1 MTLTLPQTIAEK
13 IRRHAEREYP
23 EECCGVLL
31 GRLTGAEREV
41 IEARACA
48 NAAPPEA
55 RRTRYAI
62 APAELIAAQRAA
74 RERGLAIVGF
84 YHSHP
89 DHPAQPSATD
99 RAEAAW
105 PDSVYLIVAV
115 SAAGAGEMSAFQLS
129 GDAATKVEVAIRPA
143 SKSD

>member
-1 MTLTLPQTIAEK
+1 MLTLPQTIAEK
-13 IRRHAEREYP
+13 IRRHAESEYP
-23 EECCGVLL
+23 EECCGILL
-31 GRLTGAEREV
+31 GGVTSAEREV

-62 APAELIAAQRAA
+62 APADLIAAQRAA
-74 RERGLAIVGF
+74 RERGLAVIGF

-89 DHPAQPSATD
+89 DHPAEPSATD

-105 PDSVYLIVAV
+105 PDSIYLIVAV
-115 SAAGAGEMSAFQLS
+115 SAAGAGEMSAFELS
-129 GDAATKVEVAIRPA
+129 GDGTGNLNIGLRVTA
-143 SKSD
+143 D